1 MLGNHKHET
10 LETQANERHD
20 NNFRLFW
27 SAFCSLGRA
36 AYTNEIIFIVFVVF
50 KQRTT
55 F

>member
-27 SAFCSLGRA
+27 SVLQSARA
-36 AYTNEIIFIVFVVF
+36 AYTNETIFIVFVVF